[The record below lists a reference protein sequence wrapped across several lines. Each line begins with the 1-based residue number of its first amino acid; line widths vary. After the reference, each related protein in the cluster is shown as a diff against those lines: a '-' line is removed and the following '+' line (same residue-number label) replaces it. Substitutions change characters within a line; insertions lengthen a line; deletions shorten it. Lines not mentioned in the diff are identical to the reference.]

1 MKSRRVKITGVG
13 FVTPAG
19 TGVDEFRRQI
29 LEPVSRMRL
38 ITRWDPAAGAF
49 VGAEVDDFGFRRL
62 FPDRP
67 LKRQS
72 RQTAFALAAARL
84 ALLDAGLDFD
94 ALKGKNPGL
103 VIGTSLMDCE
113 GMARTVVQVVKK
125 GPRFA
130 LPRLIYSAG
139 VCAATSEIADEIG
152 APTRSLSLQSACC
165 SGLDAIGHAA
175 AEIAAGKSDIA
186 LCGGT
191 EAPIFYHPM
200 LELRA
205 AGLSPLTAEQPAK
218 LARPFDRWR
227 TTGVIGEGA
236 CMLVIESED
245 SPRPGYAWVKGYSS
259 SSEDESNPGAGMA
272 RAITES
278 LANARIRPEEIDLIN
293 AWGPGHR
300 LIDAV
305 ESSVLAKVFGRHLP
319 EIPTVSIKAAI
330 GNPLGAAGAIQA
342 GCAALSLR
350 HGEIPPTVNW
360 EYPDPACPLNLS
372 REPRYVPVR
381 RAIVNSHGLSGANAC
396 LVLER
401 C

>member
-1 MKSRRVKITGVG
+1 MKRRRVKITGVG

-19 TGVDEFRRQI
+19 TGVEEFRRHI
-29 LEPVSRMRL
+29 LEPVSRVRH
-38 ITRWDPAAGAF
+38 ITRWDPAAGPFAA
-49 VGAEVDDFGFRRL
+49 AEVDDFKFRQL
-62 FPDRP
+62 FPNRP

-84 ALLDAGLDFD
+84 ALLDAGLDFLD
-94 ALKGKNPGL
+94 LKGKNPSL
-103 VIGTSLMDCE
+103 VVGTSLMDCE
-113 GMARTVVQVVKK
+113 GMARTVTQVLKK

-139 VCAATSEIADEIG
+139 VCAATSEIADEIQ

-175 AEIAAGKSDIA
+175 ADIACGKSDIA

-205 AGLSPLTAEQPAK
+205 AGLSPLTADQPGK
-218 LARPFDRWR
+218 LGRPFDRWR

-236 CMLVIESED
+236 CMLVIESEE
-245 SPRPGYAWVKGYSS
+245 SPRPGYAWIKGYSS
-259 SSEDESNPGAGMA
+259 ASEDENNLGAGMV

-278 LANARIRPEEIDLIN
+278 LANARVRPEEIDLIN

-300 LIDAV
+300 VIDAV

-319 EIPTVSIKAAI
+319 EIPTVSIKGAI

-342 GCAALSLR
+342 GSVALSLR
-350 HGEIPPTVNW
+350 HGEVPPTVNW
-360 EYPDPACPLNLS
+360 EFPDPECPLNLS
-372 REPRYVPVR
+372 SAPRFLQAR

>member
-1 MKSRRVKITGVG
+1 MIGRRVKITGVG
-13 FVTPAG
+13 IVSPAG
-19 TGVDEFRRQI
+19 TGAEEFRRQI
-29 LEPVSRMRL
+29 LEPISRARL
-38 ITRWDPAAGAF
+38 ISRWDPEAGNF
-49 VGAEVDDFGFRRL
+49 VAAEVDDFGFRNL
-62 FPDRP
+62 FPNRP
-67 LKRQS
+67 IKRQS
-72 RQTAFALAAARL
+72 RQTAFALAAAKL

-94 ALKGKNPGL
+94 SLNGRNASL
-103 VIGTSLMDCE
+103 VVGTSLMDCE
-113 GMARTVVQVVKK
+113 GLARTVIQVMKK

-139 VCAATSEIADEIG
+139 VCAATSEIADEIK

-175 AEIAAGKSDIA
+175 SEIARGKTDIA

-205 AGLSPLTAEQPAK
+205 AGLSPLTADQPAR
-218 LARPFDRWR
+218 LGRPFDRWR

-236 CMLVIESED
+236 CMLVLESED
-245 SPRPGYAWVKGYSS
+245 SPRPGYAWVTGYSS
-259 SSEDESNPGAGMA
+259 ASEDQSNIGAGMTS
-272 RAITES
+272 AIVEA
-278 LANARIRPEEIDLIN
+278 LANARTRPDEISYIN

-300 LIDAV
+300 IIDAV
-305 ESSVLAKVFGRHLP
+305 ESSVMAKVFGRHLA
-319 EIPTVSIKAAI
+319 EIPTASIKGAI

-342 GCAALSLR
+342 GSAALSLR
-350 HGEIPPTVNW
+350 YGEIPPTVNW
-360 EYPDPACPLNLS
+360 EFPDPECPLNLS
-372 REPRYVPVR
+372 REPRFLPIGK
-381 RAIVNSHGLSGANAC
+381 AIVNSHGLSGANAC

>member
-1 MKSRRVKITGVG
+1 MRSRRVKVTGVG

-19 TGVDEFRRQI
+19 TGVVEFRRKI
-29 LEPVSRMRL
+29 LESVSRARS
-38 ITRWDPAAGAF
+38 ITRWDPAAGPF
-49 VGAEVDDFGFRRL
+49 VGAEIDDFGFRAL

-67 LKRQS
+67 IKRQS

-84 ALLDAGLDFD
+84 ALRDAGLDFANLAGANP
-94 ALKGKNPGL
+94 AL
-103 VIGTSLMDCE
+103 VVGTSLMDCD
-113 GMARTVVQVVKK
+113 GLARTVMQVAKK
-125 GPRFA
+125 GPRYA

-139 VCAATSEIADEIG
+139 VCAATSEMADEIK

-175 AEIAAGKSDIA
+175 GDIA
-186 LCGGT
+186 SGRTDIAVCGGT

-205 AGLSPLTAEQPAK
+205 GGLSPLTADQPEK
-218 LARPFDRWR
+218 LGRPFDRWR

-236 CMLVIESED
+236 CMLVLEPES
-245 SPRPGYAWVKGYSS
+245 SPRPGYAWVVGYSS
-259 SSEDESNPGAGMA
+259 SSEDFSHPGEGMEQ
-272 RAITES
+272 AILEA
-278 LANARIRPEEIDLIN
+278 LANGRVRPDEVDYIN

-305 ESSVLAKVFGRHLP
+305 EAGVFASVFGSRLQ
-319 EIPTVSIKAAI
+319 EIPTASIKGAI
-330 GNPLGAAGAIQA
+330 GNPLGAAGAMQVGSA
-342 GCAALSLR
+342 VLSLR
-350 HGEIPPTVNW
+350 YGEIPPTVNW
-360 EYPDPACPLNLS
+360 EFPDPECALNLS
-372 REPRYVPVR
+372 REPRFLRVKK
-381 RAIVNSHGLSGANAC
+381 AIVNSHGLSGANAC